1 MRFPFK
7 LDPTKEFDVVGFG
20 TNAVDHLIIVPE
32 YPQFSGK
39 IKLSGHHK
47 LAGGEVASTMVG
59 LSRLGLHTAYAGRFG
74 SDEEGAFGMETL
86 RSENVDLRF
95 AERIDGARNQI
106 AFIVIDER
114 NGERTVIWD
123 RDVGL
128 SYTKADAPIAAAYKC
143 RALHL
148 TPHDVDAAVVMAAAA
163 KQASAVV
170 STDIDNLFEGI
181 EQLLPLADILIFS
194 ENVPTKLAETDDIH
208 LALLSIAERFGSGVV
223 GVTLGSA
230 GSLLYSSGEFITTK
244 GYSVPGGCRDTTGA
258 GDAFRVGIL
267 YGLLKGESIERSAE
281 MANAVAALKCR
292 SVGARTALPTES
304 ELLEFV
310 RE

>member
-1 MRFPFK
+1 MQFPFK

-59 LSRLGLHTAYAGRFG
+59 LSRLGLRTAYAGRFG
-74 SDEEGAFGMETL
+74 SDEEGEFGMETL

-95 AERIDGARNQI
+95 VERIEGARNQI

-123 RDVGL
+123 RDAGL
-128 SYTKADAPIAAAYKC
+128 SYTEADAPIVAAREC
-143 RALHL
+143 RALHV
-148 TPHDVDAAVVMAAAA
+148 TPHDVKAAVAMAAAA
-163 KQASAVV
+163 KDASAVV
-170 STDIDNLFEGI
+170 STDIDDLFEGI
-181 EQLLPLADILIFS
+181 EHLLPLADILIFS
-194 ENVPTKLAETDDIH
+194 ENVPTRLAGTNDIRS
-208 LALLSIAERFGSGVV
+208 ALRSIAERFGSGVV

-230 GSLLYSSGEFITTK
+230 GSLLYSSGEFITTS
-244 GYSVPGGCRDTTGA
+244 GYSVPGGCKDTTGA

-267 YGLLKGESIERSAE
+267 YGLMKEESIERSAE

-304 ELLEFV
+304 ELMQFV
-310 RE
+310 RK